1 MLRAENQAIAHSNII
16 KQLETKQKTLFSI
29 TTSIDPFDPV
39 VFYKQSTPNTEGKR
53 FFWKS
58 ANEDFYLVGV
68 GATLLFSNLAEKNRF
83 DEIHQF
89 WKDIVQNA
97 TIEGSS
103 IIGTGPLLFG
113 GFSFDPD
120 TAKEQEWSDFGDTF
134 FYLPKYMLTIVNGQ
148 HFLTF
153 NQIMDPAG
161 ENKTSL
167 YKHIEEYM
175 NDLLARQSTV
185 AVEQVSITSCTEI
198 GQAEWVKAVEEIV
211 NLLKSTDI
219 KKVVLARKMIIEFS
233 KSPSIATVLEQLRR
247 NQPGS
252 FTFALESGSSC
263 FLGASPERLVKKTGE
278 EVLSTCLA
286 GSAPRSKDP
295 GEDEWLG
302 KNLLNDAK
310 NRYEHQLVVNMIKNA
325 LNPICTNLIVPE
337 EPILMKT
344 PAIQHLYTP
353 ITGKAK
359 AGQSIFK
366 MVERLHPT
374 PALGGVP
381 TIEALKIIREK
392 EKMDRGLY
400 AGPIGWTD
408 FRGNGEFIVGIRSG
422 LIQNNNA
429 ILYAGCGLVPDSN
442 PQDELIETRIKF
454 RPMLHAL
461 GGEEK

>member
-1 MLRAENQAIAHSNII
+1 MLLADNQAIAHSNII
-16 KQLETKQKTLFSI
+16 KQLEIKQKTLFSI
-29 TTSIDPFDPV
+29 TTPIDPFDPV
-39 VFYKQSTPNTEGKR
+39 VFYKQGTPNIEGKR

-68 GATLLFSNLAEKNRF
+68 GAALLYSNLAKKNRF
-83 DEIHQF
+83 EEIQQF
-89 WKDIVQNA
+89 WKHIIQNA
-97 TIEGSS
+97 DIEGSS
-103 IIGTGPLLFG
+103 TFGTGPLLFG

-120 TAKEQEWSDFGDTF
+120 TIKEQEWTDYGDTF

-148 HFLTF
+148 HYLTF
-153 NQIMDPAG
+153 NQVMDSTK

-167 YKHIEEYM
+167 YKHIELYI
-175 NDLLARQSTV
+175 NDLFTRQSTV
-185 AVEQVSITSCTEI
+185 PVEQVSISSCTEI
-198 GQAEWVKAVEEIV
+198 GQAEWMKAVEDIV

-219 KKVVLARKMIIEFS
+219 KKVVLARKMMIKFT
-233 KSPSIATVLEQLRR
+233 KSPSIATVLEQLRK

-278 EVLSTCLA
+278 EVVSTCLA
-286 GSAPRSKDP
+286 GSAPRSKNST
-295 GEDEWLG
+295 EDECLG

-310 NRYEHQLVVNMIKNA
+310 NRYEHQLVVNMITSA
-325 LNPICTNLIVPE
+325 LNPICTDLIVPE

-400 AGPIGWTD
+400 AGPIGWID
-408 FRGNGEFIVGIRSG
+408 FHGNGEFIVGIRSG
-422 LIQNNNA
+422 LIQNDKA

-461 GGEEK
+461 GGEKQ